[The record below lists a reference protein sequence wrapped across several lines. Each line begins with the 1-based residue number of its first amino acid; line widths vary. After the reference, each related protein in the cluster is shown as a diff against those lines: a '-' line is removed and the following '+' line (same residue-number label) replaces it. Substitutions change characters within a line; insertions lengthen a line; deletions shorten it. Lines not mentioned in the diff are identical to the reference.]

1 MTDDETVANTGV
13 NEELG
18 TIQVELRRVE
28 RWESTEKAEPR
39 RYKGD
44 TELHRRTVHERSKK
58 AGVHTVGCE
67 PTSVLAREAQAYHQ

>member
-28 RWESTEKAEPR
+28 RWEFLEKAEPR
-39 RYKGD
+39 PGKGH
-44 TELHRRTVHERSKK
+44 TELHKRTVHERSKK

>member
-1 MTDDETVANTGV
+1 MTDDESVANTGV
-13 NEELG
+13 NAELG

-28 RWESTEKAEPR
+28 RWESTKKAEPCR
-39 RYKGD
+39 GTGE

-67 PTSVLAREAQAYHQ
+67 PASVLTREAEAYRH